1 MSQIFWKMN
10 LRQPDPVKHEPLSLE
25 MPLVA
30 MTIVYYTI
38 TQCPALTKGD

>member
-25 MPLVA
+25 DASSRNDYCVLH
-30 MTIVYYTI
+30 YY
-38 TQCPALTKGD
+38 AVSRFD